1 MGILDTIA
9 KVRAKLAD
17 ASKLEVANAT
27 GLSRVGLYKIERGE
41 VTPSVDTLLKLA
53 DHFNIKD

>member
-1 MGILDTIA
+1 MSILDTIA
-9 KVRAKLAD
+9 QVRARLAD

-41 VTPSVDTLLKLA
+41 VMPSVDTLIKLA
-53 DHFNIKD
+53 NHFGIEA